1 MTGGSQTDL
10 SSLEA
15 RQDTKSLET
24 GPEDGEIT
32 CIRYPF
38 ACGEFSVEMNL
49 IGKTFNKSFFQV
61 ISDLVLKKNFRL
73 NNVNYGFF
81 KLKNI

>member
-1 MTGGSQTDL
+1 
-10 SSLEA
+10 
-15 RQDTKSLET
+15 
-24 GPEDGEIT
+24 
-32 CIRYPF
+32 
-38 ACGEFSVEMNL
+38 MNL